1 MRDFV
6 AKKVQAVPP
15 SGLRRFFDIAG
26 SMEGVIS
33 LGIGEPDFCTPP
45 GILRAGI
52 ASLESGETHYTS
64 NLGMRELREAL
75 AEHLE
80 RLYGVRY
87 DPETELLIT
96 VGVSEALYLALVA
109 TVDPGDEV
117 IVPEPCFVAYNPEVT
132 LAGGVPV
139 GVPTYAAVDF
149 QLLAPDLERAITP
162 RTKALLLGY
171 PSNPTGAVMSR
182 ERLVEVARLADEHDL
197 VVISDELYDR
207 LVYGIEHTCFA
218 SLPGMRSRTILLGGF
233 SKTYA
238 MTGWRLGYAAAP
250 AALLDAM
257 FKVHQYTIMSAPT
270 PSQHAALHA
279 LKQGEEAVQAAR
291 AEYDRRRRLIVSGL
305 NGIGLTCFEPRGA
318 FFVFPSIAATGL
330 SDPEFCEQLLMEER
344 VACVPGSA
352 FGPSGAGYVR
362 CSYATAY
369 EQIEQALERLA
380 HFAQRHG

>member
-1 MRDFV
+1 M
-6 AKKVQAVPP
+6 
-15 SGLRRFFDIAG
+15 
-26 SMEGVIS
+26 
-33 LGIGEPDFCTPP
+33 
-45 GILRAGI
+45 
-52 ASLESGETHYTS
+52 
-64 NLGMRELREAL
+64 
-75 AEHLE
+75 
-80 RLYGVRY
+80 
-87 DPETELLIT
+87 
-96 VGVSEALYLALVA
+96 
-109 TVDPGDEV
+109 
-117 IVPEPCFVAYNPEVT
+117 
-132 LAGGVPV
+132 
-139 GVPTYAAVDF
+139 
-149 QLLAPDLERAITP
+149 
-162 RTKALLLGY
+162 
-171 PSNPTGAVMSR
+171 
-182 ERLVEVARLADEHDL
+182 EVARLADKHDL

-207 LVYGIEHTCFA
+207 LVYGIDHTCFA

-279 LKQGEEAVQAAR
+279 LKQGEEAVRAAR

-318 FFVFPSIAATGL
+318 FFVFPSISATGL

-369 EQIEQALERLA
+369 EQIEQALERIA